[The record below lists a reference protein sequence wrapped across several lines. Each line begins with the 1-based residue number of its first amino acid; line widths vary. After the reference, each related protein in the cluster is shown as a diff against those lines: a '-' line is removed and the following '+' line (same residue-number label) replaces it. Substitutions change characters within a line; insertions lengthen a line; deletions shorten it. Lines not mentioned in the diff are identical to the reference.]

1 MNGVVIV
8 GDHTGFPAGTAASNY
23 VRLVADGLSLAG
35 LPATLVPEAPHAGPR
50 RDARAQLWKELEA
63 RRLTAGAV
71 VYYGHSPLMLASL
84 RRLTR
89 RWGVP
94 LVLHLVEW
102 PAAHPHA
109 SPRTAVSARA
119 FCAMAFR
126 VPDAVIVISHWL
138 QAKAPPR
145 LSVFRLPILVPSMDA
160 PRDTASH
167 GVSPSE
173 PPQVVFCADLNG
185 YLADALLAIE
195 AVGATGLPDLHL
207 VLVGRASPASREAL
221 SEAAARADL
230 THRVHLRTDFVP
242 EAELRELYRKAAALL
257 APLRDDD
264 RSKARFPSKLGE
276 YLMSGTPVVSSAVG
290 EVARHLV
297 DRQSAFLAPP
307 GDATALGTA
316 LREAVTSSEAPR
328 VGAAGRAL
336 ALQEFDFRL
345 QTQRLA
351 DFLRALTSPV
361 FPGRPRG

>member
-8 GDHTGFPAGTAASNY
+8 GDHTGFPAGTAAGNY
-23 VRLVADGLSLAG
+23 VRLVSDGLSLAG
-35 LPATLVPEAPHAGPR
+35 LQATLVPGAPHAGPR
-50 RDARAQLWKELEA
+50 RDARAQLWRELEA
-63 RRLTAGAV
+63 CRRTAGAV

-109 SPRTAVSARA
+109 SLRTAVSARA

-138 QAKAPPR
+138 QAKAPPG
-145 LSVFRLPILVPSMDA
+145 LPVFRLPILVPMTDA
-160 PRDTASH
+160 PRDTTSR
-167 GVSPSE
+167 GVARTE

-185 YLADALLAIE
+185 YLEDARLAIE
-195 AVGATGLPDLHL
+195 AVGAAGLPDLHL
-207 VLVGRASPASREAL
+207 VLVGRASPASREAIR
-221 SEAAARADL
+221 EAAERADL
-230 THRVHLRTDFVP
+230 THRVHLRTDFLP
-242 EAELRELYRKAAALL
+242 DAELRELYQKAAALL

-316 LREAVTSSEAPR
+316 LRGAVTSSEAPR
-328 VGAAGRAL
+328 VGAAGRTL
-336 ALQEFDFRL
+336 AVQEFDLRR
-345 QTQRLA
+345 QSQRLA
-351 DFLRALTSPV
+351 EFLRGLTSPV
-361 FPGRPRG
+361 SPRTPPA